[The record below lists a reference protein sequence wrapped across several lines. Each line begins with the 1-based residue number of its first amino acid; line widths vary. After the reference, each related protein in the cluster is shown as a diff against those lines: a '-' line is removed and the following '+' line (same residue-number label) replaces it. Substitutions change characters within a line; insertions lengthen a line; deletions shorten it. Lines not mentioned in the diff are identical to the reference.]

1 MQEGIASLRLHAEN
15 PMYRFQKSSHQDYL
29 NTPYPRPPKKSTH
42 DCLDGVQRTS
52 VWKKLAEPVQRHHQ
66 QPTTNQSPI
75 FIQPSQP
82 HKLQST
88 DHHPRP
94 PPLSHC
100 PPTSLH
106 LIHPRLRPPR
116 LSIHPYSLPA
126 TTHTMPSHPSLHL
139 RQFTAIPS
147 HASGISPARPTTNRP
162 NSQSRPHDTCL
173 PHTGAQGWRS
183 QYLSVLVQV
192 HLQRLHVVFEP

>member
-1 MQEGIASLRLHAEN
+1 MEYNAPQSG
-15 PMYRFQKSSHQDYL
+15 KSSP
-29 NTPYPRPPKKSTH
+29 NRSNATTNN
-42 DCLDGVQRTS
+42 
-52 VWKKLAEPVQRHHQ
+52 Q
-66 QPTTNQSPI
+66 QPISPPYSYSHHNHTNCNPRTTI
-75 FIQPSQP
+75 
-82 HKLQST
+82 H
-88 DHHPRP
+88 DHHRSHTALPHP
-94 PPLSHC
+94 CTSYIPVSDLLSS
-100 PPTSLH
+100 P
-106 LIHPRLRPPR
+106 
-116 LSIHPYSLPA
+116 HPYNLPA